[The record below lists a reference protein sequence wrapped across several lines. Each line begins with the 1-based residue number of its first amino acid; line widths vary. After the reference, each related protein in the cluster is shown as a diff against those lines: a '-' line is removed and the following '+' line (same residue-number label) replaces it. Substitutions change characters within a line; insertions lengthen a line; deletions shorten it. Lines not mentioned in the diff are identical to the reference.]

1 MSPNSTQEARVRLA
15 LSEGDVRKASSLLG
29 HLYCVEGVVVHGNQL
44 GRTLGFPTANLN
56 LIDNESMIPAKG
68 VYAVLTS
75 IDSVTYRGVSNI
87 GTRPTVDGNLLT
99 FEVHLLQFNGNL
111 YDKLVTVFF
120 LDRIRDERRF
130 NDIRE
135 LVSQIRTD
143 IETAESMFINRNK
156 TDSNSMNSF
165 RF

>member
-1 MSPNSTQEARVRLA
+1 MTPNSTPEARVGLA

-29 HLYCVEGVVVHGNQL
+29 HLYYVKGVVVPGHQL
-44 GRTLGFPTANLN
+44 GRTLGFPTANLK
-56 LIDNESMIPAKG
+56 LIDTESMIPAKG
-68 VYAVLTS
+68 VYAVFTI
-75 IDSVTYRGVSNI
+75 IDSLTYRGVSNI
-87 GTRPTVDGNLLT
+87 GTRPTVDGKLST

-111 YDKLVTVFF
+111 YDKLVAVFF

-135 LVSQIRTD
+135 LVCQIRKD
-143 IETAESMFINRNK
+143 IEVAESMFIHWNK
-156 TDSNSMNSF
+156 TDSNSMNSL